1 MSTSKAIKRAVRYAL
16 LTGATMAVALPVNA
30 ADDEIIQ
37 EVIVTGSLIPMNL
50 EAPGVPVT
58 IMTSSDIAASGVTGD
73 MLDVLT
79 KTVPFFYGGLNIGS
93 DNGNISSGSTNG
105 GSMVSLRNRSTLV
118 LINGRRAAVS
128 PVAASGGFTFTDVS
142 LIPVS
147 AVERVEIL
155 ADGASATY
163 GADAVGGV
171 VNIIMKDNFDG
182 VQVGG
187 RYGFDD
193 GGDYNERSAYFTA
206 GTSTADT
213 SVTFSAEWKK
223 SDPLI
228 QADRSW
234 GRGIYRTNS
243 FAGSIFDLESDADE
257 VFYFLDPSMNAPDGS
272 LNIPITQAAAAGY
285 SGPLATNAQYFDL
298 ADKPTMLLGS
308 ERKSAMLVW
317 DHSISN
323 YFGLFGDVLVSN
335 TKSWSQ
341 LNAQPVGG
349 VVAADHPFN
358 PFDQDVY
365 VTNRFQ
371 AFPRQYETDTTG
383 WRGVVGARGDIVG
396 SWKYEV
402 AANYNRAESTHRNP
416 GLIDANAYFAAVD
429 LAYSDDPEEVAMA
442 YNPFARVQAPGV
454 LESFQ
459 GEAWE
464 GYVSRLTSYDA
475 KVYGDLFSLPAGVV
489 RLAVGASTAKE
500 SLSFVNDR
508 FSREGL
514 WLQATPS
521 SPFDASMDRQGYYT
535 EARIP
540 IFSPDFNVAGFYA
553 LDLSL
558 AGRYETFSTTSSE
571 FVPKFTLRWQPLGE
585 TFAVRATYSE
595 SFTAPTLFELF
606 GPIGQ
611 GFTSNQQLLRYNADG
626 TPRDANAD
634 GVQDVDTATQ
644 YRAQSGSNVDLDPSS
659 SKNWSIGFDWRP
671 EGALSGLQ
679 VNLDYWSIKEEDIVD
694 ELDEAIILQSVEALG
709 PNSPYADLVRR
720 GVSAAG
726 ELYFGTGAPISA
738 PGEISSA
745 VGDTV
750 WLTNSLINLSGI
762 DQDGLDLKVA
772 YSFDTDSMG
781 TFSAQLISTFLFS
794 YDLKPAPTE
803 PVIKLKG
810 VYHDSYGL
818 FPDYRVFAQLGWA
831 YQNWTAGLNA
841 TYLPTLDD
849 VTFGEPFGRVD
860 SYMTWDLRVG
870 YGFSAFGQNLGV
882 SAGVNNRSTRSP
894 CSSSPRVTRAATLRT
909 TIRSAGSS
917 TWS

>member
-521 SPFDASMDRQGYYT
+521 HPSTPRWIGRATTPKHASRSSRLTSTSRASMLSTCRSRVDMKRSRRPRVSSCRSSRCVGSRW
-535 EARIP
+535 ARPSRYAPP
-540 IFSPDFNVAGFYA
+540 IRSPSPLRRCSSCLAPSARASRRISSCCAITQMVRPGMPTPMACKMSILRPSIA
-553 LDLSL
+553 L
-558 AGRYETFSTTSSE
+558 R
-571 FVPKFTLRWQPLGE
+571 
-585 TFAVRATYSE
+585 AVRTWIS
-595 SFTAPTLFELF
+595 TRR
-606 GPIGQ
+606 
-611 GFTSNQQLLRYNADG
+611 LRRTG
-626 TPRDANAD
+626 RS
-634 GVQDVDTATQ
+634 V
-644 YRAQSGSNVDLDPSS
+644 
-659 SKNWSIGFDWRP
+659 SIG
-671 EGALSGLQ
+671 
-679 VNLDYWSIKEEDIVD
+679 V
-694 ELDEAIILQSVEALG
+694 
-709 PNSPYADLVRR
+709 
-720 GVSAAG
+720 
-726 ELYFGTGAPISA
+726 
-738 PGEISSA
+738 
-745 VGDTV
+745 
-750 WLTNSLINLSGI
+750 
-762 DQDGLDLKVA
+762 LKA
-772 YSFDTDSMG
+772 
-781 TFSAQLISTFLFS
+781 
-794 YDLKPAPTE
+794 
-803 PVIKLKG
+803 
-810 VYHDSYGL
+810 
-818 FPDYRVFAQLGWA
+818 R
-831 YQNWTAGLNA
+831 
-841 TYLPTLDD
+841 
-849 VTFGEPFGRVD
+849 
-860 SYMTWDLRVG
+860 
-870 YGFSAFGQNLGV
+870 
-882 SAGVNNRSTRSP
+882 
-894 CSSSPRVTRAATLRT
+894 
-909 TIRSAGSS
+909 
-917 TWS
+917 